1 VLLLSTATTTLVSNY
16 VTDETWLCNPT
27 DICNLVS
34 DDFNSYTK
42 TQDLI
47 DETFKN
53 QDEWVSKSIL
63 SVARMGFFTS
73 GMLPFQKSL
82 RVMTDLKSRPMH
94 QRVCRH
100 HLEH

>member
-1 VLLLSTATTTLVSNY
+1 MENANIH
-16 VTDETWLCNPT
+16 D
-27 DICNLVS
+27 LVS

-53 QDEWVSKSIL
+53 QDEWVSKSIT

-73 GMLPFQKSL
+73 GMPSVNDSVAFY
-82 RVMTDLKSRPMH
+82 
-94 QRVCRH
+94 
-100 HLEH
+100 